1 MNQVTLS
8 HFLSNDVEKYIRDN
22 ECYAYDY
29 LSELTYILGKKIYS
43 QYLTIRRRDQRIDRL
58 LNICK
63 KYGLSR
69 HSNTRAD
76 SRKTIWNKS
85 SQLQSF
91 IKYQN
96 DTVNALNDIG
106 LRVFE
111 KHLRSDKSY
120 KRSAMAIL
128 QSDFALQNYEL
139 MSELDHDQNV
149 GIMRAIT
156 YAMHDVSQRNLQLF
170 RMTV

>member
-1 MNQVTLS
+1 MT
-8 HFLSNDVEKYIRDN
+8 
-22 ECYAYDY
+22 
-29 LSELTYILGKKIYS
+29 IL
-43 QYLTIRRRDQRIDRL
+43 RRDKRIERL
-58 LNICK
+58 LSICN
-63 KYGLSR
+63 KYGL
-69 HSNTRAD
+69 TRNSHTKVD

-85 SQLQSF
+85 SQLKSY
-91 IKYQN
+91 INYQN
-96 DTVNALNDIG
+96 DTLNSLNDIG

-111 KHLRSDKSY
+111 KQLRSNESY

-139 MSELDHDQNV
+139 MRELDHDQNV

-156 YAMHDVSQRNLQLF
+156 YAMHDVSQRSLQLF